1 MEYTNTEKIS
11 NILNKTKAYIEIGR
25 ALKIEI
31 DPDSQIFHEIE
42 EYIYEKY
49 EEMEEEKYEL

>member
-1 MEYTNTEKIS
+1 MDYTNTEKIS

-31 DPDSQIFHEIE
+31 DPETTIGQGSGGSNVDTGNLH
-42 EYIYEKY
+42 
-49 EEMEEEKYEL
+49 

>member
-1 MEYTNTEKIS
+1 MDYTNKEKIS
-11 NILNKTKAYIEIGR
+11 NIINKTKAYIEIGR

-42 EYIYEKY
+42 EYIYKKY
-49 EEMEEEKYEL
+49 EEMAEENE

>member
-1 MEYTNTEKIS
+1 MDYTNTEKIS

-42 EYIYEKY
+42 EYIYKKY
-49 EEMEEEKYEL
+49 EEMAEENE

>member
-1 MEYTNTEKIS
+1 MDYTNTEKIS

-31 DPDSQIFHEIE
+31 DPDSQIFDEIE
-42 EYIYEKY
+42 EYIYKKY
-49 EEMEEEKYEL
+49 EEMAEENE